1 MAESAWI
8 VNVGTE
14 QFEELIVKK
23 SLEVPVIVDFWAPWC
38 QPCLKLAPALEKI
51 VEECAG
57 KVILAKVNIDEA
69 QELAMMCGVQS
80 IPLVAMF
87 SGGQP
92 VDSFMGVIPEEQ
104 LRQWVM
110 RFVPS
115 KAQELVSQAL
125 VLEPKD
131 QVTAE
136 AKLRESLELEEVD
149 ETKIHLARVLFA
161 QSRFDEAGEIIAA
174 LEARGY
180 LEPEAESIKSQLELQ
195 ATAEESGGIAS
206 ARQAADANPNDLALQ
221 VRLADALAADSRHR
235 DAFEILLA
243 VIDKDLGG
251 PNAKEAKEQMV
262 KLFGILG
269 GSALVNEY
277 RHKLATLLY

>member
-38 QPCLKLAPALEKI
+38 QPCLKLAPLLEKI

>member
-38 QPCLKLAPALEKI
+38 QPCLKLAPLLEKI
-51 VEECAG
+51 VEECGG

>member
-38 QPCLKLAPALEKI
+38 QPCLKLAPLLEKI
-51 VEECAG
+51 VEECGG

-243 VIDKDLGG
+243 VIDNDLGG

>member
-1 MAESAWI
+1 MSESAWI

-14 QFEELIVKK
+14 QFEELIIKK

-38 QPCLKLAPALEKI
+38 QPCLKLAPVLEKI

-57 KVILAKVNIDEA
+57 KVILAKINIDEA
-69 QELAMMCGVQS
+69 QDLASMCGVQS

-104 LRQWVM
+104 LRQWIM

-115 KAQELVSQAL
+115 KAQELVAEAL
-125 VLEPKD
+125 KIEATD

-136 AKLRESLELEEVD
+136 AKLRESLELEETD

-161 QSRFDEAGEIIAA
+161 QARYDETSEIIAG
-174 LEARGY
+174 LETRGY
-180 LEPEAESIKSQLELQ
+180 LEPEAEALKSQLEMQ
-195 ATAEESGGIAS
+195 ATAEESGGIAA
-206 ARQAADANPNDLALQ
+206 ARQAADANPGDLSLQ
-221 VRLADALAADSRHR
+221 VRLADALAVDNKHR
-235 DAFEILLA
+235 EAFEILLA

-251 PNAKEAKEQMV
+251 PHAKEAKEQMI

-269 GSALVNEY
+269 TNALVNEY
-277 RHKLATLLY
+277 RHRLATLLY